1 MRDEATTDLTAV
13 TVTNRTNDS
22 RPGQARPGQAMES
35 SGVYKHIEG
44 ERGGHRSLGKGSPFD
59 PSKRPRSTRD
69 YPRNTCH
76 LTTELSEYPLLP
88 PPTRLSPYETRNDF
102 LAITCQLNRRSS
114 SALPCRGRRVVENDV
129 FFAWIIG
136 RLKFLLSRGYEERE
150 KERERRRIIWNNGYV
165 GNGKGRGKGE
175 ISRKR
180 GIRIHFI

>member
-1 MRDEATTDLTAV
+1 
-13 TVTNRTNDS
+13 
-22 RPGQARPGQAMES
+22 MES

-114 SALPCRGRRVVENDV
+114 SALPCRGRRVVENNV

-136 RLKFLLSRGYEERE
+136 RLKFLLSRGYGERE

-180 GIRIHFI
+180 GIRIYFI